1 MVTEDS
7 FFDER
12 TIARNICI
20 ACVVLGYT
28 FPNRET
34 TIENTLSDSSYL
46 MN

>member
-20 ACVVLGYT
+20 VCVVLDYA

-34 TIENTLSDSSYL
+34 TIENTHSESSCL